1 MAPTELRRWPGS
13 SRRGAPAG
21 RHGYGSRYEMSDY
34 VMGLASPGAFPCP
47 EGSPT
52 YNLQFSK
59 RAGDGHFV
67 AFGTE
72 RGTLVIV
79 DTRAEAVVQRDHNG
93 PVGWGQTDRSSGW
106 FSERAAKRLGA
117 ISAGVKHGYCRS
129 WGVRQPGVVAQY
141 RALANCIFD
150 VEWLH
155 DDGRIALACAD
166 SKIRVHDTETCMEV
180 VVLRGHEGSVKTI
193 SANPL
198 DNCVV
203 LSGARDG
210 SFAVWDTR
218 LQQGRP
224 VKKLMNRVV
233 AEEYSAMA
241 WAPANRLQRRMLTP
255 VEQVFMVHYTEDR
268 DPKIPRS
275 YVRMDETV
283 KGGFD
288 GMVCG
293 RPCAS
298 TVTSVQWM
306 PDGQKFLTAGQDG
319 LVKLWDTRYVHHPLQ
334 EADPDDESAS
344 PPLLSENSRS
354 MWTLDYGKPVP
365 RSGATGAGTGGSG
378 GRRASAGTAK
388 GRRRRRAVSY
398 GSVSGGDA
406 VAEESTDG
414 GGRRSGVSSVHACD
428 DGSRIAVCT
437 VKNRISVYAYTCGG
451 LRPLGAYT
459 GNANRSSYYI
469 KAKLSPDGS
478 LLASGATDDAVCL
491 WQVDCPGL
499 PVARLTG
506 HMNEVTGL
514 DWCRAEPLKLAT
526 SSDDETVR
534 VWTIDPL
541 RVRHHSASAP
551 VVAVAGASAR
561 SSGGALGSGP
571 AVVGGSSVIAGS
583 GSGGGVRSYP
593 CHGKFGEGGARRGE
607 SSLWR
612 RRAPVGNRD
621 GDQHGHGGDVR
632 GPLVSRGDGSRGQQQ
647 VRGDGVER
655 RRDGDGSGG
664 SQGRD
669 HQSHS
674 RGTGERTDA
683 AASDGGGGGGGGPP
697 AVFSPCSPNKRPGP
711 FSSRPAETAARAKG
725 ATAAAVGGGGIAT
738 APAHGDTS
746 QRFQASSN
754 NGGTTSGEDTPDENV
769 DSRRA
774 IDASAEPPTPPTTG
788 SGVVAVSKGQQ
799 QTGGSRKGGR
809 RGVMEGLPR
818 GVSSAAWHGKGFPE
832 PGRGRRPRQHP
843 DGEQQQQR
851 QEATGSRKKAKK
863 GASGQQLPRES
874 HTLMAFWCRGR
885 GGASSGVGQ
894 GKAGSS

>member
-1 MAPTELRRWPGS
+1 
-13 SRRGAPAG
+13 
-21 RHGYGSRYEMSDY
+21 
-34 VMGLASPGAFPCP
+34 C
-47 EGSPT
+47 
-52 YNLQFSK
+52 LQ
-59 RAGDGHFV
+59 
-67 AFGTE
+67 
-72 RGTLVIV
+72 
-79 DTRAEAVVQRDHNG
+79 
-93 PVGWGQTDRSSGW
+93 
-106 FSERAAKRLGA
+106 
-117 ISAGVKHGYCRS
+117 
-129 WGVRQPGVVAQY
+129 
-141 RALANCIFD
+141 
-150 VEWLH
+150 
-155 DDGRIALACAD
+155 
-166 SKIRVHDTETCMEV
+166 V

-233 AEEYSAMA
+233 AEEYSAIA
-241 WAPANRLQRRMLTP
+241 WAPANRLQRRLLTP
-255 VEQVFMVHYTEDR
+255 VEQVFMAHYTEDR

-283 KGGFD
+283 QGGFD

-319 LVKLWDTRYVHHPLQ
+319 LVKLWDTRYVHQPLQ

-365 RSGATGAGTGGSG
+365 RSGATGTGGSGNG
-378 GRRASAGTAK
+378 GRRASVGTANR

-398 GSVSGGDA
+398 GRVSGGDA

-437 VKNRISVYAYTCGG
+437 VKNRVSVYAYACGG

-478 LLASGATDDAVCL
+478 LLASGAADDAVCL

-551 VVAVAGASAR
+551 VVAEAGASAR
-561 SSGGALGSGP
+561 SSGGALGSAP
-571 AVVGGSSVIAGS
+571 AAAAAAAAVGGGSSVGAVS
-583 GSGGGVRSYP
+583 GSGGGVRSHP
-593 CHGKFGEGGARRGE
+593 CHGKFGEGGARHGE

-612 RRAPVGNRD
+612 RRPPVDNRD
-621 GDQHGHGGDVR
+621 GDQRGHCGDDR
-632 GPLVSRGDGSRGQQQ
+632 GPLVSRGDGSGGQQQ
-647 VRGDGVER
+647 VRAAGVER

-664 SQGRD
+664 SRGQG

-674 RGTGERTDA
+674 RGTGERMNA
-683 AASDGGGGGGGGPP
+683 AASAGGGNGGGGGST
-697 AVFSPCSPNKRPGP
+697 AVFSPCSPNKRPVA
-711 FSSRPAETAARAKG
+711 SSARPAETAARAKG
-725 ATAAAVGGGGIAT
+725 GAAAVDGGGIST

-746 QRFQASSN
+746 QLFQASSN
-754 NGGTTSGEDTPDENV
+754 SGGMTSGEDTPDENM

-774 IDASAEPPTPPTTG
+774 IGASTEPPPPPTTG
-788 SGVVAVSKGQQ
+788 SDVVFAAQGQQ
-799 QTGGSRKGGR
+799 QTGGSRKGDR
-809 RGVMEGLPR
+809 RGIMEGLPS

-843 DGEQQQQR
+843 DGEQHQR
-851 QEATGSRKKAKK
+851 REASGARKRAKK
-863 GASGQQLPRES
+863 GASGQQSPSAS

-885 GGASSGVGQ
+885 GGASSGAGQ